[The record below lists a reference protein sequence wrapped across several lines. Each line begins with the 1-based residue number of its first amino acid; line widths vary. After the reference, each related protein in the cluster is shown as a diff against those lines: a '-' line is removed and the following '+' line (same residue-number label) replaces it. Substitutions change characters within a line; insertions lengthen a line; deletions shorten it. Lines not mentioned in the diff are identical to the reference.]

1 MISFKNEIAKSIS
14 KITNIEEKELES
26 YIEIPPNNDL
36 GDYAFPC
43 FKLAKTLRKAP
54 NVIAQEIKEQID
66 ADETI
71 IERIEII
78 GGYLNIYINKE
89 KLVQTVLTEISE
101 KKEMYGSSNIGQGKN
116 VVIDY
121 SAPNIAKPFHIGHL
135 RSTVI
140 GGALY
145 KIYNFLGYNSV
156 GINYLG
162 DWGLQ
167 FGKVMA
173 GYDMWKDEYDFTK
186 DEIQSILKIYV
197 RFTQEEKENPKL
209 TEKAREYFKKL
220 EDGNKKQV
228 ETWKWIRKI
237 SLENYQKTYKLLNAK
252 FDSYNGESYY
262 NDKMDAVVEELK
274 EKGLLKE

>member
-89 KLVQTVLTEISE
+89 KLVQTVVTEISE
-101 KKEMYGSSNIGQGKN
+101 KKEC
-116 VVIDY
+116 
-121 SAPNIAKPFHIGHL
+121 
-135 RSTVI
+135 TVQAI
-140 GGALY
+140 L
-145 KIYNFLGYNSV
+145 
-156 GINYLG
+156 
-162 DWGLQ
+162 D
-167 FGKVMA
+167 KV
-173 GYDMWKDEYDFTK
+173 
-186 DEIQSILKIYV
+186 
-197 RFTQEEKENPKL
+197 
-209 TEKAREYFKKL
+209 
-220 EDGNKKQV
+220 
-228 ETWKWIRKI
+228 
-237 SLENYQKTYKLLNAK
+237 
-252 FDSYNGESYY
+252 
-262 NDKMDAVVEELK
+262 KM
-274 EKGLLKE
+274 